1 MLGELLI
8 LGGQL
13 AFAIGVIFTKKL
25 SADTNPFLVAAIVA
39 LIGALSMTPILF
51 YFSKDLFSF
60 SKDKIILAILA
71 GIFWIGI
78 GEALYTYGLSM
89 TTIST
94 ASLLALSFPLF
105 AITLGIIFFGD
116 PINVKFIIA
125 ALLMISGYILLVL

>member
-8 LGGQL
+8 IGGQF
-13 AFAIGVIFTKKL
+13 AFAAGIIFTKKL

-51 YFSKDLFSF
+51 YFSKDLLSF
-60 SKDKIILAILA
+60 SKEKIVLAVLA
-71 GIFWIGI
+71 GIFWIAI

-116 PINVKFIIA
+116 PINIKFIIA
-125 ALLMISGYILLVL
+125 ALLMISGYVLLVL